1 MNEQT
6 IWNVNYNAN
15 RIEAAVDIAEPLVAK
30 LIAPINEP
38 LTPEETWQ
46 LREAIRSIGSHNR
59 MTRDDMREATADQ
72 IPNRIK
78 RLFHRK

>member
-6 IWNVNYNAN
+6 IWNVNYNVN
-15 RIEAAVDIAEPLVAK
+15 RIEAAVEIAEPLVAK
-30 LIAPINEP
+30 LTGPIQ
-38 LTPEETWQ
+38 LSPEEVWQ
-46 LREAIRSIGSHNR
+46 LREAIQSIGSHNL
-59 MTRDDMREATADQ
+59 MTKDDMREAVADQ